1 MCLTPY
7 PVPGQAGVQ
16 SRNLEHVPAWSQPW
30 AWSAL
35 LWNAFTEPS
44 SAWMLHDFTQHSA
57 FASINIYHLPW
68 QLSSLQRKSRRVL
81 KKEVKSDSK
90 KLFLGIPWR
99 NNPGQYVKQQYFYL
113 PRGILCLESTRLHW
127 FLFRALYVIKK
138 HHLRFVFFILYLLS
152 FFKLRICLVAV
163 WRCSSAGVGASSG
176 SPITSPSHPA
186 TWNFWMLCSPTGWK
200 VRQSPRV
207 EVLPR
212 LVFTRLLCVCAQTG
226 TPSAAAKL
234 VQVEPQP
241 EQSPAEDLLCGWS
254 NIKNFRSSL
263 QPWKCCFEVSGPSH
277 VLQTFIS
284 CAGVFFVRLFG
295 VFLKISGKVSTN

>member
-1 MCLTPY
+1 
-7 PVPGQAGVQ
+7 
-16 SRNLEHVPAWSQPW
+16 
-30 AWSAL
+30 
-35 LWNAFTEPS
+35 
-44 SAWMLHDFTQHSA
+44 MLHDFTQHSA

-163 WRCSSAGVGASSG
+163 WRCSSAGVRASSG

-207 EVLPR
+207 EVLPS
-212 LVFTRLLCVCAQTG
+212 LVFTRLLCVCVHKLGPLQLQQSLCRWSPSLSRAQLKTFFVAG
-226 TPSAAAKL
+226 AILKTLDPVFSLESAALKSL
-234 VQVEPQP
+234 GLHM
-241 EQSPAEDLLCGWS
+241 SSRLS
-254 NIKNFRSSL
+254 FR
-263 QPWKCCFEVSGPSH
+263 
-277 VLQTFIS
+277 VL
-284 CAGVFFVRLFG
+284 GFFLYVCLGF
-295 VFLKISGKVSTN
+295 F